1 MREVPFNKKNNG
13 YGHAPSVANRNFRN
27 MQDVYWKISNFAE
40 NSFNM
45 KNTLFIILAFS
56 SLLFASCTGKAKQKP
71 FTEKEALEFLYDYM
85 PLGDSV
91 DYSEDYYR
99 ECIQYAFRAKEE
111 LPWGANIPEREFK
124 HFVVPVRVNNEN
136 LDAFRS
142 TYYEE
147 LKDRVKDLSLYD
159 AVLEVNHWCHEHVN
173 YKGSDSRTSSPMATV
188 KTSWGRCGEESTLL
202 VTALRTVGIPAR
214 QVYTPRW
221 AHCDDNHAW
230 VEAWVDGQWHFL
242 GACEPE
248 PVLDLGWFNEPAS
261 RSLLLHTRVFGNYDG
276 PEEVIS
282 RSPYYTEINVV
293 DNYGKTAKTII
304 TVVDSEGNPQANLP
318 VEFKIYNYAEFCTVV
333 KKTTDKNGQTWLTAG
348 LGCMMAYAAKDGKF
362 GYQVFKS
369 GEQENVTITL
379 DHEEGTEETFE
390 FDMVPPPPTSVLP
403 EVTPEM
409 RDKNDQRIAY
419 EDSLRNDY
427 IKACKDAQNII
438 IANTGNKTLCSIIG
452 KSWGNYQTLADFVRY
467 AQDKNQEI
475 KAVELLKAVSDKD
488 LRDISL
494 SVLQD
499 HFDNTPDLTSS
510 IISMPTELY
519 GEYILS
525 PRISNEMIVPW
536 RKTLSNFFPKEEAQ
550 RYHDNPAL
558 LVDWVKNNISVNDDL
573 NPQRFPISP
582 IGVLK
587 ARKADRHSRDI
598 FFVASA
604 RSLGIAAQ
612 INPVTGKVQY
622 FENEWTTVDF
632 EAEQPSTS
640 ATGYLDIHYFPIASM
655 PDPKY
660 YTHFSIKKLD
670 GNSFKLLAYD
680 AQDPGIDDGMTLSSF
695 EHPTPL
701 EAGYYILTSGT
712 RLNDG
717 TALAHSQFFTIKAN
731 ETTVID
737 LVFRE
742 PDNTIHVIGSFYAE
756 NSFTDP
762 ESEEEYKPKHLIQ
775 DSYYILGLLDQGSEP
790 TTHAMQDIATFRKE
804 FEASGLPIIF
814 IFENKEEYDKF
825 MLKSFSELPNT
836 ITYGLDDGTIHENLV
851 ESLHLDK
858 SSLPIFIIANANS
871 EVVFAKQG
879 YTIGLGEQML
889 KEIAKLK

>member
-1 MREVPFNKKNNG
+1 
-13 YGHAPSVANRNFRN
+13 
-27 MQDVYWKISNFAE
+27 
-40 NSFNM
+40 M
-45 KNTLFIILAFS
+45 KNTLLIIITAS
-56 SLLFASCTGKAKQKP
+56 ALLLSACKGTGETRQSKQ
-71 FTEKEALEFLYDYM
+71 FTEKEALEFLYAYM

-99 ECIQYAFRAKEE
+99 ECIHYAFRAKEE
-111 LPWGANIPEREFK
+111 MPWGTNIPEREFK

-147 LKDRVKDLSLYD
+147 LKGRVKDLSLYD

-261 RSLLLHTRVFGNYDG
+261 RTLLLHTRVFGDYDG

-282 RSPYYTEINVV
+282 RSHNYTEINVV
-293 DNYGKTAKTII
+293 DNYGKTAKTTF
-304 TVVDSEGNPQANLP
+304 TVVDENGTPQANLP

-333 KKTTDKNGQTWLTAG
+333 KKTTDANGQTWLTAG
-348 LGCMMAYAAKDGKF
+348 MGCMMAYATKDGKF

-369 GEQENVTITL
+369 GENENVTIVL
-379 DHEEGTEETFE
+379 NHEEGMEKVMDFE
-390 FDMVPPPPTSVLP
+390 MVPPPPTCVLP

-409 RDKNDQRIAY
+409 RAENDRRGAY
-419 EDSLRNDY
+419 EDSLRNAY
-427 IKACKDAQNII
+427 IKACKDEQINI
-438 IANTGNKTLCSIIG
+438 IANTGNKTLCRIYE
-452 KSWGNYQTLADFVRY
+452 KTWGNYQTIADFVKY
-467 AQDKNQEI
+467 AQGKNQEI
-475 KAVELLKAVSDKD
+475 KAVELLSNVSDKD

-494 SVLQD
+494 EVMQD
-499 HFDNTPDLTSS
+499 HFDHTPDLTSS
-510 IISMPTELY
+510 IVSMPPELY

-536 RKTLSNFFPKEEAQ
+536 RKTLTEFFPKDEAQ
-550 RYHDNPAL
+550 KYHDNPAQ
-558 LVDWVKNNISVNDDL
+558 LVDWVKHNILVDDEL
-573 NPQRFPISP
+573 ALQRIPISP

-587 ARKADRHSRDI
+587 VLKADRHSRDI
-598 FFVASA
+598 FFVAIA

-612 INPVTGKVQY
+612 IHPVTGKVQY
-622 FENEWTTVDF
+622 FENEWINVDF
-632 EAEQPSTS
+632 EAEQPKI
-640 ATGYLDIHYFPIASM
+640 AEIGYLDIHYSPIASM

-660 YTHFSIKKLD
+660 YTHFSIKKFD
-670 GNSFKLLAYD
+670 GNSFRLLAYD

-701 EAGYYILTSGT
+701 EAGYYILTSGN
-712 RLNDG
+712 RLPDG
-717 TALAHSQFFTIKAN
+717 TALTHSQFFTIKAK
-731 ETTVID
+731 ETTAVD
-737 LVFRE
+737 LVLRE
-742 PDNTIHVIGSFYAE
+742 PDDDLRVIGSFYAD
-756 NSFTDP
+756 SKFTDP
-762 ESEEEYKPKHLIQ
+762 ETGETSNPKQLIQ
-775 DSYYILGLLDQGSEP
+775 GDYFILGLLDQGSEP
-790 TTHAMQDIATFRKE
+790 TTHAMQDIAAFRKD
-804 FEASGLPIIF
+804 FEQCGLPMIF
-814 IFENKEEYDKF
+814 IFNSKEEYDKF
-825 MLKSFSELPNT
+825 KLKNFSELPED
-836 ITYGLDDGTIHENLV
+836 IIYGLDDGTIRGDLV
-851 ESLHLDK
+851 EGLHLDND
-858 SSLPIFIIANANS
+858 SRPIFIIANANS
-871 EVVFAKQG
+871 EVVFVKQG

-889 KEIAKLK
+889 KVIAKVK